1 MNRETWRR
9 ILSPLGTMV
18 AVVAVILDVTI
29 WQWLTRFGRWLSQ
42 FAIFTW
48 LERLVERLSP
58 NGVVVIFVAPFVPL
72 IPLLKLGE
80 FWLIAHHHYV
90 WAAVIIVGTKV
101 VGAAFATRV
110 FAIAKRKM
118 LQVRWFAWAY
128 GWVVWLLELGHRT
141 LEAIPAW
148 RATRAAAQRVM
159 QAARAVVARLW
170 LGLRG

>member
-9 ILSPLGTMV
+9 ILSPFVTMV

-29 WQWLTRFGRWLSQ
+29 WQWLTRFGRWLSP

-48 LERLVERLSP
+48 LERVVERLSP
-58 NGVVVIFVAPFVPL
+58 NWVVAMFVAPFVPL
-72 IPLLKLGE
+72 VPILKLGE

-90 WAAVIIVGTKV
+90 WAAVIIVGIKV
-101 VGAAFATRV
+101 IGAAFATRV
-110 FAIAKRKM
+110 FAIAKPKM